1 MEEGGPR
8 AEIDVNTI
16 EIHIISMDLKNSPM
30 PCELSDKAKK
40 TIALAVEE
48 LDSGHCKTFSNID
61 ELFEDLE
68 SD

>member
-1 MEEGGPR
+1 
-8 AEIDVNTI
+8 
-16 EIHIISMDLKNSPM
+16 MDLKNSPM